1 MFGLLSDKIKI
12 TTMLDYASGTAS
24 RNGAA
29 LDMEG
34 FEGVLILVKH
44 AAIAGSA
51 AGDIHAEQGA
61 ESDLSDAADLLGTK
75 IAVADDDD
83 DQLFVLDIFRPRE
96 RYIRGVVTKNGAN
109 AQAES
114 ALYIQYG
121 ARKQPVTNAVADTV
135 EIEQHLSPAEGTK

>member
-1 MFGLLSDKIKI
+1 MFGLLSDKVKI
-12 TTMLDYASGTAS
+12 SEMLPYLSGTAA

-34 FEGVLILVKH
+34 FEGVLIIVKH
-44 AAIAGSA
+44 ATLAGSA
-51 AGDIHAEQGA
+51 AGDVHAEQGD
-61 ESDLSDAADLLGTK
+61 ESDCSDGADLLGTK

-83 DQLFVLDIFRPRE
+83 DQIFILDIFRPRK
-96 RYIRGVVTKNGAN
+96 RYIRGVVTKNEAQ

-114 ALYIQYG
+114 AIYVQYG
-121 ARKQPVTNAVADTV
+121 ARKQPVVNAVADTV